1 MQLEVADLFQG
12 GQSIGMTAKTNTAT
26 GASNGDGL
34 SSIEVRTEAILRA
47 AIEEL
52 AAVGYAA
59 LSVEVIAARVGIA
72 KTTVYRRYPTKAAL
86 VHAAIVKFVD
96 QTAGDPPDTG
106 SLRSDLVAIGQ
117 LGVKIASSAIGK
129 ALLRLG
135 LEQPDPELALMSRES
150 EAEHAARN
158 AVVARRAIE
167 RGEISDA
174 AELQKLMDV
183 LVGALLFKL
192 LFKQQQVDEAE
203 IGQVVDMLLNGV
215 SRTPLRGGSRR
226 R

>member
-1 MQLEVADLFQG
+1 MNAN
-12 GQSIGMTAKTNTAT
+12 TTTAT
-26 GASNGDGL
+26 GGSSSAGL
-34 SSIEVRTEAILRA
+34 SSIEARTEAILRA
-47 AIEEL
+47 AVEEL

-59 LSVEVIAARVGIA
+59 LSVEAIAARVGIA

-86 VHAAIVKFVD
+86 VHAAMMKFVH

-117 LGVKIASSAIGK
+117 LGVKIASTAIGK
-129 ALLRLG
+129 SLLRLG
-135 LEQPDPELALMSRES
+135 FENPDPELTLMSRES

-174 AELQKLMDV
+174 TELQKLMDI
-183 LVGALLFKL
+183 LVGALLFKVV
-192 LFKQQQVDEAE
+192 FKQQQVDEAE
-203 IGQVVDMLLNGV
+203 ISRVVDLLLSGV
-215 SRTPLRGGSRR
+215 SRTPPRSGSRWR
-226 R
+226 